1 MRELL
6 KMVAE
11 KREREVT
18 QDLQDNEKYKKE
30 MQKLGYDSEEI
41 EQLAQKKDFVSDEE
55 YQQLMEL
62 MKQETGYHLDEIED
76 EEEHKAAW
84 VEWVQDK
91 F

>member
-30 MQKLGYDSEEI
+30 M
-41 EQLAQKKDFVSDEE
+41 
-55 YQQLMEL
+55 
-62 MKQETGYHLDEIED
+62 
-76 EEEHKAAW
+76 
-84 VEWVQDK
+84 
-91 F
+91 